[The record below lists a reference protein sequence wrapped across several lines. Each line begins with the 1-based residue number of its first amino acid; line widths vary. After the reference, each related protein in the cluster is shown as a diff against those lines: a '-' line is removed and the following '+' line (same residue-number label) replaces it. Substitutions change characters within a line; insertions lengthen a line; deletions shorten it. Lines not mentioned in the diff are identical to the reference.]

1 MVVAIDGPAGVGKS
15 TIARYIAKQWN
26 LHYLNTGRYYRT
38 VVYVALTQGLIQEE
52 TLLTS
57 ELKERLVTLVQQFP
71 WKFHEEGVPWEN
83 RLLAT
88 ELHTP
93 LIDRWAAPLSEIP
106 AIRATLNEHFRQWTK
121 TNSLVAEGRDMTSVV
136 FPQAQVRLFLDA
148 SPEVRANRRW
158 NERPQEKWQEVFE
171 SIVKRDQIDRNKEWG
186 PLKKTE
192 GCIVID
198 TSDLT
203 IPQVCEKVN
212 EILRQSFT
220 SSRSGSTIMA
230 ETDNNQTV
238 LQEEYLKNLEAL
250 QEGSLVEGTVIS
262 VSTDSVS
269 VGIGYKSDGILPLSE
284 FSTVPKLGDK
294 VRVILVRKES
304 KNGGIEISKEKA
316 DGLVFKEDLKTAYAE
331 KKPVKGKFTKVI
343 KGGYEVDLGYGYSG
357 FVPQSKADVGK
368 IDVLESLLGVQG
380 NFLLE
385 KLVWEKKANIVLNRR
400 DLLMKEIEEKREK
413 FFQEKKEGDVVTGEV
428 KSFTSFGA
436 FVDLGGFDGLLHV
449 NDMSWGHVTRPKDFV
464 EKGDKIS
471 LKILKLDSEAKKINL
486 SLKHMSENPWVAF
499 EKKFAVGDVVKGKV
513 TKLADFGAFVEIA
526 EGIEG
531 LIHISEMSWV
541 KRISHPKEILKPGD
555 VVESKILEYDLENL
569 RVSLGL
575 KQVTLNPWEVVEKK
589 FPVGKV
595 LSLTVKK
602 VTPAGAFLTLEE
614 GVDGFL
620 HVDDLSWTKKIR
632 NATSE
637 LKDGQKVDVK
647 VLEVD
652 VNAHR
657 IRLGLKQVQE
667 DPWLNLSRTYP
678 KGSVIQGEVVSKT
691 DFGVFLRVPGGI
703 DGLVSKAS
711 LCDPRDQNPEDF
723 MKSLEIGKQVKAVVT
738 EVNVEKQRLSL
749 SLRDYEKQQQK
760 EEISKYMQ
768 DDDRH
773 DSFRLG
779 DMLKK

>member
-1 MVVAIDGPAGVGKS
+1 MVIAIDGPAGVGKS
-15 TIARYIAKQWN
+15 TIARYIAQQGN
-26 LHYLNTGRYYRT
+26 FPYLNTGRYYRA
-38 VVYVALTQGLIQEE
+38 VAYGAIEQGLLSE
-52 TLLTS
+52 TTQLTV
-57 ELKERLVTLVQQFP
+57 ELRDRLSAMVRLVP
-71 WKFHEEGVPWEN
+71 WQFHEEGVPWHG
-83 RLLAT
+83 RLLTT

-93 LIDRWAAPLSEIP
+93 VVDQWAAKVSEIP
-106 AIRATLNEHFRQWTK
+106 TIRQVLNEQFRLWTK
-121 TNSLVAEGRDMTSVV
+121 NLSFVAEGRDMTSVV
-136 FPQAQVRLFLDA
+136 FPEAEVRIFLDA
-148 SPEVRANRRW
+148 SPKVRADRRW
-158 NERPQEKWQEVFE
+158 KEQPQQDWQTVYDD
-171 SIVKRDQIDRNKEWG
+171 IMKRDHIDRTKEWG
-186 PLKKTE
+186 ALKLTP
-192 GCIVID
+192 GCILID

-220 SSRSGSTIMA
+220 SARSGSTIMA

-262 VSTDSVS
+262 VSADSVS

-284 FSTVPKLGDK
+284 FATPPKPGE
-294 VRVILVRKES
+294 VIRVMLVRKES

-316 DGLVFKEDLKTAYAE
+316 DGLVFKEDLKTAFAE
-331 KKPVKGKFTKVI
+331 KKPLKGKFTKVV
-343 KGGYEVDLGYGYSG
+343 KGGYEVDLGFGYTG
-357 FVPQSKADVGK
+357 FVPQSKADSGK
-368 IDVLESLLGVQG
+368 VEEPESLLGVQG
-380 NFLLE
+380 TFLVE

-400 DLLMKEIEEKREK
+400 DLLLKEIEEKREK
-413 FFQEKKEGDVVTGEV
+413 FFSDRKEGDVVEGEV

-449 NDMSWGHVTRPKDFV
+449 NDMSWGHVSRPKDFV
-464 EKGDKIS
+464 DKGDKVS
-471 LKILKLDSEAKKINL
+471 LKIIKLDREAKKINL
-486 SLKHMSENPWVAF
+486 SLKHMAENPWTVF
-499 EKKFAVGDVVKGKV
+499 EKKFSVGDVVQGKV
-513 TKLADFGAFVEIA
+513 TKLADFGAFVEIFD
-526 EGIEG
+526 GIEG

-541 KRISHPKEILKPGD
+541 KRISHPKELLKPGD
-555 VVESKILEYDLENL
+555 MVETKILAYDLENL

-575 KQVTLNPWEVVEKK
+575 KQVSKNPWDDVEEKY
-589 FPVGKV
+589 PVGKV

-632 NATSE
+632 NATSG
-637 LKDGQKVDVK
+637 LKDGQAVDVK
-647 VLEVD
+647 VLEID
-652 VNAHR
+652 VNARR

-667 DPWLNLSRTYP
+667 DPWLSLARSYP
-678 KGSVIQGEVVSKT
+678 KGTVIQAEVVSKT

-703 DGLVSKAS
+703 DGLVSKS
-711 LCDPRDQNPEDF
+711 NLCDPRDQDPEEF
-723 MKSLEIGKQVKAVVT
+723 MKALEVGKKVKAVVSD
-738 EVNVEKQRLSL
+738 VNVEKQRLSL